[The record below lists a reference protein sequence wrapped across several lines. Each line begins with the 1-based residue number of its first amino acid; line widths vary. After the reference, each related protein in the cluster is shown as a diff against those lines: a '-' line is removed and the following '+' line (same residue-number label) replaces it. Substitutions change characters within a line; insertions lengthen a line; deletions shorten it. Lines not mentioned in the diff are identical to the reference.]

1 MIDNI
6 LTRKGVAFK
15 TKVTVK
21 GLVSAGIVALAVV
34 LPMLVH
40 LAFGAEGGVKWLPM
54 YLPVLIG
61 GGILGVRWGLG
72 VGIASPLASFAVTSL
87 IGNPMP
93 AAARLPFMIAEL
105 AVLAAVSGLF
115 SKKIVKSGLFAFPA
129 TILAFVLCRTVFVL
143 LVLVF
148 NSFTPFS
155 PELIFAQIESGI
167 LAVVLQSVTVP
178 FAVIGLKLLLGVG
191 KIND

>member
-61 GGILGVRWGLG
+61 GCILGVRWGLG

>member
-61 GGILGVRWGLG
+61 GCILGVRWGLG

-167 LAVVLQSVTVP
+167 LAVVLRSIIVP

>member
-61 GGILGVRWGLG
+61 GCILGVRWGLG

-155 PELIFAQIESGI
+155 P
-167 LAVVLQSVTVP
+167 
-178 FAVIGLKLLLGVG
+178 
-191 KIND
+191 

>member
-1 MIDNI
+1 MIDTI
-6 LTRKGVAFK
+6 LTRKGVAVK

-61 GGILGVRWGLG
+61 GCILGVRWGLG

-93 AAARLPFMIAEL
+93 ASARLPFMIAEL

>member
-61 GGILGVRWGLG
+61 GCILGVRWGLG

-155 PELIFAQIESGI
+155 PEPIFAQIESGI